1 LIITQVGEY
10 TLNMSHELKAPRI
23 FSITPDG
30 ELFCV
35 DGSCPKQRLKEHYEK
50 YMKDKEDKTIAVISS
65 DGLDYLL
72 MSHEM
77 VENMGA

>member
-1 LIITQVGEY
+1 
-10 TLNMSHELKAPRI
+10 MSHELKAPRI

-35 DGSCPKQRLKEHYEK
+35 DGSCPKQRLKAHYEK
-50 YMKDKEDKTIAVISS
+50 YMKDKKDTTIAIISS

-72 MSHEM
+72 MSDKIAQA
-77 VENMGA
+77 MGA